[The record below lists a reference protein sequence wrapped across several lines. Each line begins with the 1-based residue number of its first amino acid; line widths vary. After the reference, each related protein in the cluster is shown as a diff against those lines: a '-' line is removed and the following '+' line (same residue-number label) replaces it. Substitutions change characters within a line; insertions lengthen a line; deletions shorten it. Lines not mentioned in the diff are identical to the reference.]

1 MKEFLQAV
9 LISFALTFPVFWMS
23 NGFALSPKTT
33 TSAPAMDMSM
43 PGMDHST
50 GAATTPPA
58 TAPVQD
64 ESMPHGH

>member
-9 LISFALTFPVFWMS
+9 LISLALTFPVFWMS

-43 PGMDHST
+43 PGMDHGT
-50 GAATTPPA
+50 APA
-58 TAPVQD
+58 SAPVQD